1 VGPSGRAGGD
11 PVKRYR
17 FRLETVLRVRRLEED
32 AARAGL
38 LAANRAVAQA
48 CAGRDRALTHYRGLP
63 AELGPSSTADLRRNR
78 QRAELAAAVLTA
90 RQAALDEAAREV
102 VRTREH
108 WMEAVSRVKVLERLD
123 QRRREEHR
131 LEAERAETRFLDD
144 VGARSGEDARVH

>member
-1 VGPSGRAGGD
+1 M
-11 PVKRYR
+11 KRYR

-38 LAANRAVAQA
+38 LAANQAVAQA
-48 CAGRDRALTHYRGLP
+48 CAVRDRALAHYRGLP

-78 QRAELAAAVLTA
+78 QRAELAAAVLRA
-90 RQAALDEAAREV
+90 RQGALDEAAREV
-102 VRTREH
+102 VRAREQ
-108 WMEAVSRVKVLERLD
+108 WMEAASRVKVLERLD

-144 VGARSGEDARVH
+144 VGARSREDARVH